1 MDLTSN
7 QNCETFEPSD
17 SPKMT
22 LTFFSEGNYEISATA
37 TLSTIKQTHKMKIIV
52 KSDIIASTN
61 IRNVPSQDIPAKQEF
76 QLSAEINDLVPNC
89 YAEWIVV
96 KEDGFGYFDSAK
108 IVSISTIKKSTI

>member
-1 MDLTSN
+1 
-7 QNCETFEPSD
+7 
-17 SPKMT
+17 MT